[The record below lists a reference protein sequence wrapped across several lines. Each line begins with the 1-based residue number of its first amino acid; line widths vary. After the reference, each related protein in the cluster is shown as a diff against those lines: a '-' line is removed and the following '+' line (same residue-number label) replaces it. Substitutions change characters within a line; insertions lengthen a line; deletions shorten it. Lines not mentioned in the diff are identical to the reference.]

1 MNEYPYGMI
10 VAAVLGIISVFLL
23 ARQPSSV
30 QTAQELN
37 APAAVTY
44 AAPAV
49 MNAAIPQPG
58 QFPAQASAPPPP
70 AMMNAPAGVATAVP
84 IVPPQFQPRGLP
96 PGAPFPGPHNPN

>member
-1 MNEYPYGMI
+1 MSEYPLGAI
-10 VAAVLGIISVFLL
+10 VMAVVGTIFVILM

-49 MNAAIPQPG
+49 MNTIPQPG
-58 QFPAQASAPPPP
+58 QFPVQAGSPPP
-70 AMMNAPAGVATAVP
+70 AGMNAPPAGGVATAVP
-84 IVPPQFQPRGLP
+84 MMPPQFQPRGLP
-96 PGAPFPGPHNPN
+96 PGAPFPGPHN